1 MFHAEVLIREETTKM
16 DNIPFQDVPEEVL
29 LANKKKASKNCK
41 PQGED
46 KT

>member
-1 MFHAEVLIREETTKM
+1 MFYAEVLIREETTKM
-16 DNIPFQDVPEEVL
+16 DNFPFQDVPEEVL
-29 LANKKKASKNCK
+29 LANKKKLSKQCK

>member
-1 MFHAEVLIREETTKM
+1 MFYAEVLIREETTKM
-16 DNIPFQDVPEEVL
+16 DNFPFQDVPEEVL
-29 LANKKKASKNCK
+29 VANKKKLSKQCK